1 MNTRRRIRKVAVVGS
16 GIMGSRIAA
25 LLAGIGVDVLLLDIA
40 PRELFKD
47 QEAKGLSLED
57 ATVRNSIVNGHWEA
71 AKKSNPASLYRVGDA
86 KLVRT
91 GNLDDHLPEV
101 AHADWIIE
109 VVVERLDIKRQLFEK
124 IEAHRKPGTL
134 ITSNTSGIPI
144 HLMIEGRSEDFAR
157 HFCGTHFFNPPRY
170 LRLLEVIPT
179 AKTAPEVIDF
189 FMDYGDRFLG
199 KTTVL
204 CKETPAFIANR
215 IGVFGIMAIF
225 HGMEKWNLSVGA
237 IDKLTGPLLGR
248 PKSATFRTA
257 DVVGLDTLVHVAN
270 GLHAAVPNDEKH
282 ALFALPHYISH
293 MMEQQWLGSKS
304 GQGFYKKVKHADG
317 SSEILE
323 LNLKTLEYEKGVK
336 AKFATLEAT
345 KKIDD
350 IRERIPVLCNG
361 TDEAGAFY
369 RANFAA
375 LFSYVSHRIP
385 EITESVKSIDDA
397 MRAGFGWKLGPFQY
411 WDALGV
417 KRGIE
422 LMEQEGQP
430 VADWVRVLADNGHDS
445 FYTYDEGQTAVYE
458 PEVSQ
463 HQPVT
468 GGNSL
473 ILLDA
478 IRSSKTVW
486 SNKES
491 VVIDLGDG
499 VLGFEF
505 RSKMNT
511 LGSGVI
517 QGMKKAIDLAEAQ
530 YDALVIGN
538 QAEHFSV
545 GANLAMI
552 FMMAVE
558 QDYDELNFAIRAFQN
573 TMMRVRYSSIP
584 VVVAPHGMTFGGGC
598 EMTLHADAVQ
608 ASAETYMGLVE
619 FGVGLIPGGGGTKE
633 LTMRAADRY
642 LKDDIELNTLREA
655 FLTIGMAQVSKSGFE
670 AFDLGLMKP
679 GRDHISM
686 NLDRQIA
693 DAKKLALS
701 MSERGYTQRP
711 QRTDIKVL
719 GRQALGM
726 FEIGAHSM
734 RESNYISDHDRYISQ
749 KLAYIMAGGDL
760 SEPAYVSEQY
770 LLDLEREAFLSLC
783 GERKTLERIQH
794 MLNTGK
800 PLRN

>member
-1 MNTRRRIRKVAVVGS
+1 MAPKRRIRKAAVIGS

-40 PRELFKD
+40 PRELTEEQK
-47 QEAKGLSLED
+47 ARGASLED
-57 ATVRNSIVNGHWEA
+57 RAIRNSIVDTHWA
-71 AKKSNPASLYRVGDA
+71 AAQKSNPASLYRSSDA
-86 KLVRT
+86 RRVQT
-91 GNLDDHLPEV
+91 GNLEDDLPKVGEV
-101 AHADWIIE
+101 DWIIE
-109 VVVERLDIKRQLFEK
+109 VVVERLDIKQQLFEK

-134 ITSNTSGIPI
+134 ISSNTSGIPI
-144 HLMIEGRSEDFAR
+144 HLMVEGRSDDFAA

-170 LRLLEVIPT
+170 LRLLEIIPT
-179 AKTAPEVIDF
+179 PKTDPAVIDF
-189 FMDYGDRFLG
+189 LLDYGRRFLG

-204 CKETPAFIANR
+204 AKDTPAFIANR
-215 IGVFGIMAIF
+215 IGVYGIMAIF
-225 HGMEKWNLSVGA
+225 HGMEKWGLSVSA
-237 IDKLTGPLLGR
+237 IDKLTGPVLGR

-270 GLHAAVPNDEKH
+270 GLHRAVPNDEKH
-282 ALFALPHYISH
+282 ATFELPSYIAK
-293 MMEQQWLGSKS
+293 MMENQWLGSKS
-304 GQGFYKKVKHADG
+304 GQGFYKKIKKEDG
-317 SSEILE
+317 FSEILE
-323 LNLKTLEYEKGVK
+323 LDLNTLEYGPSQK
-336 AKFATLEAT
+336 ARFATLEAT
-345 KKIDD
+345 KSVDD
-350 IRERIPVLCNG
+350 LRARIPILCAG
-361 TDEAGAFY
+361 ADDAGAFY
-369 RANFAA
+369 RSAFAA

-385 EITESVKSIDDA
+385 EITDSVKSIDEA
-397 MRAGFGWKLGPFQY
+397 MRAGFGWKLGPFEY

-417 KRGIE
+417 QAGVELIE
-422 LMEQEGQP
+422 KEGYTLAP
-430 VADWVRVLADNGHDS
+430 WVREMLDAGHTH
-445 FYTYDEGQTAVYE
+445 FYRTTDAGLEVYQPDAKTTA
-458 PEVSQ
+458 
-463 HQPVT
+463 PVHS
-468 GGNSL
+468 GGA
-473 ILLDA
+473 IYILDA
-478 IRSSKTVW
+478 IREKQTVW

-491 VVIDLGDG
+491 AVVHLGDG
-499 VLGFEF
+499 VLAFEF

-517 QGMKKAIDLAEAQ
+517 QGMNKAIDLAEQ
-530 YDALVIGN
+530 EYEALVIGN
-538 QAEHFSV
+538 QAENFSV

-573 TMMRVRYSSIP
+573 TMMRVRYSSVP

-608 ASAETYMGLVE
+608 AAAETYMGLVE

-633 LTMRAADRY
+633 LTLRAADRY

-655 FLTIGMAQVSKSGFE
+655 FLTIGMVKVSKSGYE
-670 AFDLGLMKP
+670 AFDLGLLRE

-686 NLDRQIA
+686 NLDYQLA
-693 DAKKLALS
+693 DAAKLALS
-701 MSERGYTQRP
+701 MAESGYTQRP
-711 QRTDIKVL
+711 QRKDIKVL

-734 RESNYISDHDRYISQ
+734 RESHFISDHDRLISQ